1 MAVVQF
7 AGDPADND
15 NGNGHDGN
23 NNNNNNTHLQP
34 PGSEISK
41 PTKRQRW
48 ATQRKNNSGGLK
60 KRVSIVD
67 RFHRRAMSK
76 EEKRKSAASSAD
88 GNNAAAAS
96 GDDAQ
101 QEEQQPPRHIY
112 FNIPL
117 PDSER
122 DEEGN
127 IKTHYPRNKIRTAK
141 FTALTFIPKDL
152 WLQFHNIAN
161 IYFLFI
167 IVLGVRTSLDSSSS
181 GLT

>member
-7 AGDPADND
+7 AGDAPDSS
-15 NGNGHDGN
+15 NGNSDGN
-23 NNNNNNTHLQP
+23 NHLQP

-67 RFHRRAMSK
+67 RFHRRGLSK
-76 EEKRKSAASSAD
+76 EEKRKSAGSSAD
-88 GNNAAAAS
+88 GNNAS
-96 GDDAQ
+96 STEDGSSE
-101 QEEQQPPRHIY
+101 EEQQPPRHIY
-112 FNIPL
+112 FNVPL

-127 IKTHYPRNKIRTAK
+127 LKTHYPSNKIRTAK
-141 FTALTFIPKDL
+141 FTPLTFVPKDL

-167 IVLGVRTSLDSSSS
+167 IILGVRHSLGFFSLPF
-181 GLT
+181 GVG

>member
-7 AGDPADND
+7 AGEAADSG
-15 NGNGHDGN
+15 NGNGNGN
-23 NNNNNNTHLQP
+23 DDSNNHLQP

-67 RFHRRAMSK
+67 RFHRRALSK
-76 EEKRKSAASSAD
+76 DEKRKSAASSAD
-88 GNNAAAAS
+88 GNNASS
-96 GDDAQ
+96 GDADSQ
-101 QEEQQPPRHIY
+101 EEEQQPPRHIY
-112 FNIPL
+112 FNIPV

-127 IKTHYPRNKIRTAK
+127 LKIHYPRNKIRTAK
-141 FTALTFIPKDL
+141 FTPLTFVPKDL

-167 IVLGVRTSLDSSSS
+167 IILGVRRSLD
-181 GLT
+181 LPPFAAH